1 MTEQQLFI
9 GVNQKLLEVIEQSDE
24 AKWNQPAPAEMTW
37 QPGMSLRDLINYHA
51 YDDAWVPEVL
61 AGKTKEEVGDKYDGD
76 LLKDDPKGNYRKFN
90 QQAGQAVKNFSELDK
105 TVHLSYGFFR
115 GLRAYDFN
123 NLFGLKVELGDELW
137 QALWDIVKPHEDEWR
152 QMKVIQEAKPA
163 PDQADIKTKFLAM
176 IGRTV

>member
-105 TVHLSYGFFR
+105 TVHLSYGDFPARDYLWHISFFR

-123 NLFGLKVELGDELW
+123 NLFGLSRPPTRPILRLS
-137 QALWDIVKPHEDEWR
+137 
-152 QMKVIQEAKPA
+152 
-163 PDQADIKTKFLAM
+163 F
-176 IGRTV
+176 